1 MLRKTA
7 LLVLA
12 LVMLIALPARAQV
25 DKPTEV
31 VIDTFSFAF
40 TVEADS
46 LVMYEIDGPG
56 FEAIHNPAGGGKGTK
71 PDYKLTVVGDWVA
84 VFTPEQAEAAKL
96 EHEAEESLV
105 LYAEDVGNNTR
116 LNEIMK
122 GAMAAS
128 QREPEGEAV
137 VTVENGPSI
146 KVPYFIWSKTVGTR
160 TNYGLMYT
168 VLHGD
173 AFIAVKVV
181 ANRPFTKSQISWFT
195 AKLKLLEIPPAP
207 PEDTPPAQ
215 TGSVAP
221 AAGQ

>member
-1 MLRKTA
+1 MATILM
-7 LLVLA
+7 V
-12 LVMLIALPARAQV
+12 ALPARAQV

-31 VIDTFSFAF
+31 KIDSFSFAF

-56 FEAIHNPAGGGKGTK
+56 FDAIHNPAGGGKGTK
-71 PDYKLTVVGDWVA
+71 PDYKLTVVGDWIA
-84 VFTPEQAEAAKL
+84 VFTAEQADAAKL
-96 EHEAEESLV
+96 EHEPEEGLV

-122 GAMAAS
+122 GAMAAAE
-128 QREPEGEAV
+128 REPEGEAV

-181 ANRPFTKSQISWFT
+181 ANRPFTKSQIEWFT
-195 AKLKLLEIPPAP
+195 TKLKLVAPAPELAEEDSPAQTATPAP
-207 PEDTPPAQ
+207 PAAQ
-215 TGSVAP
+215 
-221 AAGQ
+221 